1 MRLQFACDAA
11 LTDIEG
17 TLGSIAF
24 VRETL
29 FPYARQHLGT
39 FVRAHRGQPAVE
51 SALSDAA
58 QASGIS
64 PRDEASLVETL
75 RQWIDEDRKTTSLKT
90 LQGAIWARGYEDGAL
105 RGHLYDDA
113 VDALQV
119 WRSGGIALY
128 VYSSGSVEAQRL
140 FFTHSV
146 AGNLLHLFDGCFD
159 TTLGPKT
166 ESSSYS
172 AIARGIGVPAKHI
185 LFLSDSIAELNA
197 ARDAGMRTV
206 QIVRSQDG
214 TKPAPGHA
222 FVQSFDA
229 LELRSMRALLDR

>member
-17 TLGSIAF
+17 TLGSTAF

-29 FPYARQHLGT
+29 FPYARESLRS
-39 FVRAHRGQPAVE
+39 FVREHRGEPAVE
-51 SALSDAA
+51 TALVEAA
-58 QASGIS
+58 EASGTS
-64 PRDEASLVETL
+64 PRNEPALVETL
-75 RQWIDEDRKTTSLKT
+75 LAWIDEDRKTTSLKT
-90 LQGAIWARGYEDGAL
+90 LQGAIWARGYEDGSL

-113 VDALQV
+113 VDALHV
-119 WRSGGIALY
+119 WRAAGIGLY
-128 VYSSGSVEAQRL
+128 VYSSGSVDAQHL

-146 AGNLLHLFDGCFD
+146 AGNLMHLFDGCFD
-159 TTLGPKT
+159 TTAGAKT
-166 ESSSYS
+166 EPSSYTH
-172 AIARGIGVPAKHI
+172 IAREIGMPAKHI
-185 LFLSDSIAELNA
+185 LFLSDSVAELNA
-197 ARDAGMRTV
+197 ARDAGLRTV